1 MNDVV
6 PHATRTHWQDVWP
19 LRRQPLDV
27 VPPLAAFAALAAFVS
42 MVLNQLILPS
52 LGSGVRSPHFA
63 GIAQAG
69 RFTANLAVTT
79 GLITLVSCVAWALL
93 GRPRLPLR
101 RQLFTFTAAGVLV
114 YVAVSALLFP
124 GTASREQI
132 YFGVA
137 AANVIGM
144 AVGSAAISN
153 TRGVFYRALALALTL
168 LAALNTLVVVLE
180 VAPDAQLDP
189 WAHQAAAYGRAA
201 GEVIY
206 LGLLVAAFPLLVPRG
221 LHARQLF
228 ARSIGFAVLVLSIY
242 AQRTAQHA
250 LSNDYALL
258 VYSAQRVALLLD
270 RWPLAYAL
278 PFCLVLAG
286 TTTGLISG
294 GSARIQA
301 ASGMLLVF
309 ASGYATR
316 APGRLLSLTIGFM
329 VLARGLIAFTEHA
342 PFRSQAPPPMK
353 PSLAPPKPSIAPPPV
368 T

>member
-6 PHATRTHWQDVWP
+6 PHTTQNSWQDVWP
-19 LRRQPLDV
+19 LQRLPLEV
-27 VPPLAAFAALAAFVS
+27 VPPLSAFAALTAFAS
-42 MVLNQLILPS
+42 MVLNQLILPG
-52 LGSGVRSPHFA
+52 LESGVRSPHFDRL
-63 GIAQAG
+63 AQAG
-69 RFTANLAVTT
+69 RFAANLAVTT

-93 GRPRLPLR
+93 GRPRLPVR

-114 YVAVSALLFP
+114 YVAVSALLFS
-124 GTASREQI
+124 GSASREQI

-144 AVGSAAISN
+144 AVGSAAISS
-153 TRGVFYRALALALTL
+153 TRGVFLRALAVALTL
-168 LAALNTLVVVLE
+168 LASINMLVGMLE
-180 VAPDAQLDP
+180 VVPDAQLDP
-189 WAHQAAAYGRAA
+189 WAHQAATFGRAA
-201 GEVIY
+201 GEVLY

-228 ARSIGFAVLVLSIY
+228 ARAIGFAVLVLSIF
-242 AQRTAQHA
+242 ALRKAQHA
-250 LSNDYALL
+250 LSHDYASLL
-258 VYSAQRVALLLD
+258 YLAQHVALLLD
-270 RWPLAYAL
+270 RWPLLYAL

-301 ASGMLLVF
+301 AAGMLLIF
-309 ASGYATR
+309 ASGNATR

-342 PFRSQAPPPMK
+342 PFRSQAPPP
-353 PSLAPPKPSIAPPPV
+353 PKPSIAPPPSAA